1 LGGRLCRKSLCSFG
15 LHDSFDCWHG
25 CCKGNLSSAGRSGG
39 RVESRRIAMTI
50 TEGTI
55 IHGTLRL
62 EDLIPAFIAELRVME
77 SIKPGAD
84 ERAKVIRYQNISHTL
99 SEIERAME
107 DPLYFDGDEAPEDC
121 DWIMDRLNKHAP
133 DGMYFGAHQGD
144 GSDFGWWTVD
154 ED

>member
-1 LGGRLCRKSLCSFG
+1 
-15 LHDSFDCWHG
+15 
-25 CCKGNLSSAGRSGG
+25 
-39 RVESRRIAMTI
+39 MTI

>member
-1 LGGRLCRKSLCSFG
+1 MS
-15 LHDSFDCWHG
+15 
-25 CCKGNLSSAGRSGG
+25 
-39 RVESRRIAMTI
+39 IM
-50 TEGTI
+50 EGTL

-77 SIKPGAD
+77 AESLKLD
-84 ERAKVIRYQNISHTL
+84 
-99 SEIERAME
+99 EIERTME

-121 DWIMDRLNKHAP
+121 LWIMDRLDKYAP
-133 DGMYFGAHQGD
+133 DGMYFGAHPGD